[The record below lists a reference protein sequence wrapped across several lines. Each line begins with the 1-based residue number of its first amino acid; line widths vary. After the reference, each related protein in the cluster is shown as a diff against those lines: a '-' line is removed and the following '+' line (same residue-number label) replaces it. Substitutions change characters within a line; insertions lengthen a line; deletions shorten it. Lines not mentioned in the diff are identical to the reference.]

1 MNSHDKMVELKR
13 IKKEK
18 GIERLTE
25 VLVKNETPM
34 DIKWLVCV
42 FNILCI
48 QMHT

>member
-25 VLVKNETPM
+25 VLVKNDTPICIEHIHKRM
-34 DIKWLVCV
+34 DV
-42 FNILCI
+42 
-48 QMHT
+48 

>member
-25 VLVKNETPM
+25 VLVKNETPTC
-34 DIKWLVCV
+34 IGRVCIACVCV
-42 FNILCI
+42 
-48 QMHT
+48 